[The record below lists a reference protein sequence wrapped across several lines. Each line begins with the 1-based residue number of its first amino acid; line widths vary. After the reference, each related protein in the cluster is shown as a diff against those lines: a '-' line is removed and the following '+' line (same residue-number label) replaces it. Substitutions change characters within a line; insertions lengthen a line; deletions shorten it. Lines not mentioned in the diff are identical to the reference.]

1 VYKTLG
7 FVYVHRRKRIQSL
20 QQQQQQEML
29 CQSILMDDIEQAIH
43 GETMI
48 ERMKQLTNVA
58 SMNIANS
65 MERAS
70 KNRM

>member
-7 FVYVHRRKRIQSL
+7 LVYVDRRKRIQSL
-20 QQQQQQEML
+20 QQQQLEML

-43 GETMI
+43 GETMV
-48 ERMKQLTNVA
+48 ERMKESTNVA